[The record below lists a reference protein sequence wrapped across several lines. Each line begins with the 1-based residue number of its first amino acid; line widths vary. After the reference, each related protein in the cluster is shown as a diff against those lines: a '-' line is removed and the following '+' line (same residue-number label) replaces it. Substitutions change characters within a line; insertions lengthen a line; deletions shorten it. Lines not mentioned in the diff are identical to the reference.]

1 MLDTAA
7 ANADTAG
14 GLRADP
20 APGWHY
26 TNQTGFDYQAQALHR
41 CMAAGLRECPQY
53 TRAESLHVLRLLDR
67 IGQAEAQPAAAL

>member
-1 MLDTAA
+1 M
-7 ANADTAG
+7 TAG

-26 TNQTGFDYQAQALHR
+26 TNQTGFDYQAQAVHR
-41 CMAAGLRECPQY
+41 CMAASLRECPQY